1 MVTSPPASAGAGRR
15 LLVVDDE
22 QRICLL
28 LSEYF
33 SMKGYDVRT
42 VSRGEEALA
51 ILDVFQPT
59 VVLLDLLMPGLGG
72 IETLKQIKQRAPTLK
87 VIMLSAA
94 DLEDVVQ
101 GALQLGADSYMCKPA
116 DLTQLERLISGFWP
130 SIPQRK

>member
-1 MVTSPPASAGAGRR
+1 
-15 LLVVDDE
+15 VDDE
-22 QRICLL
+22 QKICLL

-51 ILDVFQPT
+51 LLEIFQPT
-59 VVLLDLLMPGLGG
+59 VVLLDILMPGMGG
-72 IETLKQIKQRAPTLK
+72 IETLKQIKQRAPALK

-116 DLTQLERLISGFWP
+116 DLTQLERLINGFWP
-130 SIPQRK
+130 SAPQRK